1 MYVKKKVK
9 IMGNVLFFG
18 GLGINLILMFTEFLI
33 PKWLMVIV
41 YVGIF
46 LRGISEW
53 FFKDS

>member
-1 MYVKKKVK
+1 
-9 IMGNVLFFG
+9 MGNVLFFG

-46 LRGISEW
+46 LRRISEW